1 LIEEK
6 AWTELVAH
14 TERMADKIMRLEK
27 QLCLPSSAE
36 WIDSSDVCQ
45 WLGISKRTLQYYR
58 ERGKIPYTNI
68 GKKCYYKTED
78 IRALLEKGSTGKNK

>member
-1 LIEEK
+1 MHYLLIEEK
-6 AWTELVAH
+6 ACTELVAH

-45 WLGISKRTLQYYR
+45 
-58 ERGKIPYTNI
+58 
-68 GKKCYYKTED
+68 
-78 IRALLEKGSTGKNK
+78 